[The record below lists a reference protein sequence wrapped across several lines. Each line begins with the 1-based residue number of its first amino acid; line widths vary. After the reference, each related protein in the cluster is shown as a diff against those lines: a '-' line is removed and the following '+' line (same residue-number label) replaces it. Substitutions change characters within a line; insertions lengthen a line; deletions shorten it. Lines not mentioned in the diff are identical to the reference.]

1 MASAVTSTPKAK
13 ANEPT
18 TTEGNSFVS
27 FVTKPA
33 RGWLHPDHLFAQDG
47 INYNVKYMG
56 NLEINTSMKTLDF
69 EARTAVAKECIHR
82 LCGIPGA
89 RSADTNTRK
98 SDPRINHMI
107 GTSPSLDHAATNV
120 QLTITSL
127 WLKLSDLDSGKAVYV
142 FEMPNISFASG
153 GDPYLQD
160 YVAFVAKSKSIN
172 RACYVME
179 CKGGIAQDVIMTIG
193 QAFELRFKEYLRK
206 RPVARPPPI
215 SMVPDTRR
223 PDEVEYYNDLPGK
236 TPPEFSPV
244 QKSRLHKESGG
255 SNLIDF
261 NSELSHSRAP
271 SHFQEPEYVNGDI
284 PNPRKSNRD
293 PFDMSPFA
301 TNAPGGGIPDVIKAQ
316 LEQEDWYHGAVSRDA
331 AERLLK
337 NNGDFL
343 VRDSG
348 NTPGQYVLS
357 GMQNN
362 SKKHLLLVDP
372 NGIVRTKDRTFDSVS
387 HLINY
392 HRESGLP
399 IISAESALRL
409 ITPIKRNF

>member
-1 MASAVTSTPKAK
+1 
-13 ANEPT
+13 
-18 TTEGNSFVS
+18 
-27 FVTKPA
+27 
-33 RGWLHPDHLFAQDG
+33 
-47 INYNVKYMG
+47 
-56 NLEINTSMKTLDF
+56 
-69 EARTAVAKECIHR
+69 
-82 LCGIPGA
+82 
-89 RSADTNTRK
+89 
-98 SDPRINHMI
+98 
-107 GTSPSLDHAATNV
+107 
-120 QLTITSL
+120 
-127 WLKLSDLDSGKAVYV
+127 LSDLDSGKAVYV

-160 YVAFVAKSKSIN
+160 YVAFVAKSKTLN

-215 SMVPDTRR
+215 SMIPTTVQDSRR

-244 QKSRLHKESGG
+244 QKSRNHKESVG

-261 NSELSHSRAP
+261 NSDLPSSQHSRHP
-271 SHFQEPEYVNGDI
+271 SQHFQQEPEYVNGDI
-284 PNPRKSNRD
+284 PNPRKSSNRD

-301 TNAPGGGIPDVIKAQ
+301 TNPPTNIPDVIKAQ
-316 LEQEDWYHGAVSRDA
+316 LEQEEWYHGAVSREA
-331 AERLLK
+331 AERLLQ
-337 NNGDFL
+337 NNGEFL

-392 HRESGLP
+392 HRESTLP

-409 ITPIKRNF
+409 ITPIKRGF